1 MGQECPRL
9 PVLLWLCR
17 SFIVRNRTRVPTG
30 ANCFMFMMFVVC
42 VSRGS
47 GAVPFVRTTY

>member
-1 MGQECPRL
+1 VGQECPRL

-17 SFIVRNRTRVPTG
+17 SFIVRNG
-30 ANCFMFMMFVVC
+30 YQANCFMFMMFVVC